1 MHATVNDINVTVS
14 AISICPCGNLENI
27 LINEKFVN
35 TVLNCGKNHVNIKNP
50 IVITPAIIW
59 FSVILD
65 ANIPKEIYDIASNK
79 NPSIVAK
86 AVVICGTP

>member
-1 MHATVNDINVTVS
+1 MHVKVNVIKVTVS
-14 AISICPCGNLENI
+14 AMSICPVGNLENI

-35 TVLNCGKNHVNIKNP
+35 MLLNCGKNHVSIKNH

-65 ANIPKEIYDIASNK
+65 ANIPKDI
-79 NPSIVAK
+79 
-86 AVVICGTP
+86 